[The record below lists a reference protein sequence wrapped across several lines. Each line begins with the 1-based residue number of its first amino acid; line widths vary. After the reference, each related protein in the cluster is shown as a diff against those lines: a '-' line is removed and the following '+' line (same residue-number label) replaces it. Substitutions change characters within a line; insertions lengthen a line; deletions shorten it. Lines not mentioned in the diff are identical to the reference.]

1 MIQIYLVKLGGRED
15 TFFSVFLF
23 FCLFLFSFV
32 FALFCVVKI
41 VVVFL
46 CIVFV
51 VKIFKNEIMSY
62 TVTKKGLI
70 LLIFMIVCF
79 RFCPNLSSENIYFLV
94 NQCDSCFYVF
104 NFDTLHKYCLNQLLV
119 ILKGC
124 RSSRRSYKN
133 ESTTARLKSKFLSG
147 LETFMVKFQEEEL
160 ILYCSNFMQLLNS
173 LFKVS

>member
-41 VVVFL
+41 VFVFL

-62 TVTKKGLI
+62 TITKKGLI
-70 LLIFMIVCF
+70 LLIFMIVYF
-79 RFCPNLSSENIYFLV
+79 RFWPNLSSENIYFLV
-94 NQCDSCFYVF
+94 NQCDSCSHVF
-104 NFDTLHKYCLNQLLV
+104 NFVSPFTTRHTSQILCKLV
-119 ILKGC
+119 TSYFKGIQV
-124 RSSRRSYKN
+124 
-133 ESTTARLKSKFLSG
+133 E
-147 LETFMVKFQEEEL
+147 Q
-160 ILYCSNFMQLLNS
+160 
-173 LFKVS
+173 KVL